1 MSLGFA
7 IVVAI
12 TVAVLGVPLCASY
25 PTGVRFAVTAFW
37 HDPTDVAL
45 HGFLLRLFSY
55 TGLQTN
61 SRLQVLQRITITSA
75 QIVIVALAAWPT
87 YQRRQRTGFD
97 RRTYGLWVAAAI
109 VLSPLSWI
117 HYMVL
122 LLIPFV
128 EIASSAQK
136 HESSTRAIWAAIVS
150 YVLIVPA
157 RGLREVVVGPIWW
170 TYGVKYLAEGSSI
183 ALLLGFLAAEWLATD
198 NADSMEAD
206 KLRQLSP
213 TFAPSNSCASQA
225 ASIRASNGS
234 DAVTEL

>member
-7 IVVAI
+7 IVVAV
-12 TVAVLGVPLCASY
+12 TVAVLGIPLRASY
-25 PTGVRFAVTAFW
+25 PTGMRFAMTASW

-45 HGFLLRLFSY
+45 HSFLLRLFSY

-61 SRLQVLQRITITSA
+61 SRLQVLQRITVASA

-87 YQRRQRTGFD
+87 YQRRQRTRFD
-97 RRTYGLWVAAAI
+97 QRTYGLWVAAAI
-109 VLSPLSWI
+109 VFSPLSWI

-157 RGLREVVVGPIWW
+157 RGLREVVVGPMWW
-170 TYGVKYLAEGSSI
+170 A
-183 ALLLGFLAAEWLATD
+183 
-198 NADSMEAD
+198 
-206 KLRQLSP
+206 
-213 TFAPSNSCASQA
+213 
-225 ASIRASNGS
+225 
-234 DAVTEL
+234 